1 MNAVEWTLQGVVVLL
16 LCLAIPFVWRLDRRL
31 AALRRERPALE
42 SGTAELGEAARQ
54 AERAL
59 ERMRRGTEEAD
70 RALSATLVRAEP
82 LGEDLRF
89 LTERASLMA
98 DRLEALVREAR
109 PLVVAPA
116 TAEPS
121 PVAPVARAETVPE
134 AMAMPERPSGH
145 AVPAGNAQDVP
156 RSQAERDLLR
166 ALRLAR

>member
-1 MNAVEWTLQGVVVLL
+1 M
-16 LCLAIPFVWRLDRRL
+16 PDLDDL
-31 AALRRERPALE
+31 AALVGLTLAPGHRPGVERFFALAQE
-42 SGTAELGEAARQ
+42 
-54 AERAL
+54 
-59 ERMRRGTEEAD
+59 
-70 RALSATLVRAEP
+70 
-82 LGEDLRF
+82 
-89 LTERASLMA
+89 MA